1 MVRWMILKAESR
13 KQLIIEIAAYEG
25 QEWILHPESFNYTG
39 QGGFYTVMMSQDEW
53 MNEWMNKSVNLLYKP
68 EPTLLFISNMYGE
81 RIIFRNVI

>member
-39 QGGFYTVMMSQDEW
+39 QGGFYTVMMSQDE
-53 MNEWMNKSVNLLYKP
+53 
-68 EPTLLFISNMYGE
+68 
-81 RIIFRNVI
+81 